1 MKAAIKRMVRKACA
15 WYVEPLYQENDKLR
29 NQLTQLCESN
39 EAQLKNTAETQAALL
54 KRITDIENREEWT
67 RTRFEEH
74 ASRLNDIEQRE
85 GWTRTRFEEM
95 SSRIADIEH
104 REEWTRNRF
113 EEQDRRVTDIEEREE
128 WTRNRLSELT
138 EQIGNRT
145 DGISAGENDEYIA
158 SYAQSGEDAIISYIL
173 KFLQIQSNEITYL
186 DLGANHAKELSNTF
200 YFYKNGGHG
209 VLVEA
214 NPELISELQAERPDD
229 VVLNRAI
236 AIDQKREITFYVLTG
251 DGLSTT
257 ELEEAERAC
266 KENPEVSIKLK
277 YTVKT
282 CMVNQILEEYFI
294 ASPMILSIDL
304 EGIEEAVLE
313 QIDFD
318 QWQPTIIVLEN
329 IPYTPLLSID
339 HREFR
344 GVDFLNK
351 KGYTE
356 YAFTGI
362 NSIFV
367 HRKVVDKFNEKR
379 KKELEK
385 K

>member
-15 WYVEPLYQENDKLR
+15 WYVEPLYQENDKLKS
-29 NQLTQLCESN
+29 QLTQLREAN
-39 EAQLKNTAETQAALL
+39 EEKLKNTAEAQEALL
-54 KRITDIENREEWT
+54 KRITDIESREDWI
-67 RTRFEEH
+67 RSRFEEH

-113 EEQDRRVTDIEEREE
+113 EEQDKRVTDIEEREE
-128 WTRNRLSELT
+128 WTRKRFKELT
-138 EQIGNRT
+138 EQISNKS
-145 DGISAGENDEYIA
+145 DGIQDRENDEYA
-158 SYAQSGEDAIISYIL
+158 DFYAQSGEDAIISYIL
-173 KFLQIQSNEITYL
+173 NFLQIQPNEITYL
-186 DLGANHAKELSNTF
+186 DLGANHAKKLSNTF
-200 YFYKNGGHG
+200 HFYKNGGHG

-266 KENPEVSIKLK
+266 KENPEVSIKSK
-277 YTVKT
+277 YTVQT

-318 QWQPTIIVLEN
+318 QWQPIIIVLEN

>member
-85 GWTRTRFEEM
+85 GWTCTRFEEM

-186 DLGANHAKELSNTF
+186 DLGANHAKKLSNTF

-266 KENPEVSIKLK
+266 KENPEVSIKSK

-304 EGIEEAVLE
+304 EAVLE